1 MLCLHSDTDPA
12 FVERFEADVEEMLL
26 DHAHCEKKAAST
38 ALNLIF
44 RYPDE
49 RELVETM
56 AEIVEEE
63 IQHFQQVLEIMQAR
77 GWSFRRQRPSKYAG
91 RLAKHVRA
99 GDETTEFVDRMLM
112 GALIEARSCERF
124 KLLGDRLAD
133 EELAAFYRSLFASEA
148 RHYTTYVRLASLKQP
163 ADVVKA
169 RLAEMATEEAAI
181 VALGE
186 PAPRLHA

>member
-1 MLCLHSDTDPA
+1 MLCLHSDTDPD
-12 FVERFEADVEEMLL
+12 FVVRFEADVEEMLL

-49 RELVETM
+49 PEVVSTM

-63 IQHFQQVLEIMQAR
+63 IQHFQQVLDIMQSR
-77 GWSFRRQRPSKYAG
+77 GWGFRRQRPSKYAG
-91 RLAKHVRA
+91 RLARHVRA
-99 GDETTEFVDRMLM
+99 GDEITEFVDRMLM

-124 KLLGDRLAD
+124 KLLGDGLAD
-133 EELAAFYRSLFASEA
+133 RELAAFYRSLFASEA
-148 RHYTTYVRLASLKQP
+148 RHYTTYVKLAGLKQP
-163 ADVVKA
+163 AEQVRA
-169 RLAEMATEEAAI
+169 RLEEMAAEEAAI

-186 PAPRLHA
+186 AAPRLHA